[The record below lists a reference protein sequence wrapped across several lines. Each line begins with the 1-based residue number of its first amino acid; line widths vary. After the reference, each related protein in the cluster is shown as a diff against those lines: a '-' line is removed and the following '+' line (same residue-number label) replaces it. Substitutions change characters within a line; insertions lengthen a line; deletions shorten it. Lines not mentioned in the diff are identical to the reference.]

1 MVLCLVFHRFSV
13 VLSLTR
19 TDDIKRFLSLCCFE
33 SESTLCRMIKIQ
45 ITLYTLVFACPATG
59 SPSEILPNMALVFE
73 VIYNAIVVRS
83 RNKDIL
89 HGRRKKKTS
98 REHYDLTQPAFT
110 RQLCVEHHPLCF
122 FFLRKIRPDTCLCA
136 RQARPS
142 VLGSPELLINVR
154 LSGCF
159 ANFFGHI
166 FSLLLVQLRLLIATC
181 TFAVFVQTKDCGSRT
196 WLSQSLSFSEER
208 APTVASMSTEDTKAC
223 RATTKCRAD
232 LF

>member
-1 MVLCLVFHRFSV
+1 MFLLDKCCSHGFFDNQTGQLMVLCLVFHRFSV

-89 HGRRKKKTS
+89 HGRRKKKKLVGNIMTS
-98 REHYDLTQPAFT
+98 HNQPSQANSVWSITPFAFFFSQKNSA
-110 RQLCVEHHPLCF
+110 RHMPLCS
-122 FFLRKIRPDTCLCA
+122 A
-136 RQARPS
+136 
-142 VLGSPELLINVR
+142 G
-154 LSGCF
+154 
-159 ANFFGHI
+159 
-166 FSLLLVQLRLLIATC
+166 
-181 TFAVFVQTKDCGSRT
+181 
-196 WLSQSLSFSEER
+196 
-208 APTVASMSTEDTKAC
+208 
-223 RATTKCRAD
+223 
-232 LF
+232 

>member
-59 SPSEILPNMALVFE
+59 SPREILPNMALVFE

-89 HGRRKKKTS
+89 HGRRKKKKLVGNIMTS
-98 REHYDLTQPAFT
+98 HNQPSQANSVWSITPFT
-110 RQLCVEHHPLCF
+110 F

-154 LSGCF
+154 LSGWY
-159 ANFFGHI
+159 
-166 FSLLLVQLRLLIATC
+166 IAHWYIAHD
-181 TFAVFVQTKDCGSRT
+181 FRDH
-196 WLSQSLSFSEER
+196 
-208 APTVASMSTEDTKAC
+208 D
-223 RATTKCRAD
+223 
-232 LF
+232 

>member
-89 HGRRKKKTS
+89 HGRRKKKIVGNIMTS
-98 REHYDLTQPAFT
+98 RNQPSQDNSVWSITPFA
-110 RQLCVEHHPLCF
+110 F
-122 FFLRKIRPDTCLCA
+122 FFSEKFGPTHA
-136 RQARPS
+136 S
-142 VLGSPELLINVR
+142 VLGR
-154 LSGCF
+154 LGPVC
-159 ANFFGHI
+159 
-166 FSLLLVQLRLLIATC
+166 LVPP
-181 TFAVFVQTKDCGSRT
+181 
-196 WLSQSLSFSEER
+196 SF
-208 APTVASMSTEDTKAC
+208 
-223 RATTKCRAD
+223 
-232 LF
+232 

>member
-1 MVLCLVFHRFSV
+1 MFLLDKCCSHGFFDNQTGQLMVLCLVFHRFSV

-122 FFLRKIRPDTCLCA
+122 FFFSQKNSARHMPLCSA
-136 RQARPS
+136 
-142 VLGSPELLINVR
+142 G
-154 LSGCF
+154 
-159 ANFFGHI
+159 
-166 FSLLLVQLRLLIATC
+166 
-181 TFAVFVQTKDCGSRT
+181 
-196 WLSQSLSFSEER
+196 
-208 APTVASMSTEDTKAC
+208 
-223 RATTKCRAD
+223 
-232 LF
+232 